1 MSTPE
6 LSVVCRSC
14 GSEVSPY
21 VTECP
26 YCGARL
32 RRRAPK
38 LERGEGDELR
48 PQESLRERRKRA
60 VRERRASRGRSRPRL
75 ALAAERPYATIAAIA
90 APAILVIVQRAGGY
104 SIFDVG
110 AIGHGVFLGHSEFA
124 DPWRYLAAPFVYE
137 HLGYLFVVGIAL
149 AIFGSGVER
158 RIGTA
163 LTVVLYIACGSLG
176 LLAAVGID
184 NALSDGVL
192 VVAGGNG
199 IALGAIAAWAM
210 LRRAQCLRD
219 PGETFDQIGVVV
231 AACVVLLLP
240 VFEDLAS
247 PWAGVVGGAVGLLAG
262 ALSARVVAPAE

>member
-1 MSTPE
+1 M
-6 LSVVCRSC
+6 
-14 GSEVSPY
+14 SPY

-60 VRERRASRGRSRPRL
+60 VRERRASRPRPRL
-75 ALAAERPYATIAAIA
+75 AVAAERPYATIAAIA
-90 APAILVIVQRAGGY
+90 APAILVVVQRAGGY
-104 SIFDVG
+104 TIFDVG

-137 HLGYLFVVGIAL
+137 HLGYLFVVCLAL

-158 RIGTA
+158 RIGVPLTA
-163 LTVVLYIACGSLG
+163 LLYIACGSLG
-176 LLAAVGID
+176 MLAAVGID

-192 VVAGGNG
+192 VTAGGNG
-199 IALGAIAAWAM
+199 VALGAIAAWAT
-210 LRRAQCLRD
+210 LRRAECHRD

-262 ALSARVVAPAE
+262 ALAARVVAPAE

>member
-1 MSTPE
+1 VSTPE

-48 PQESLRERRKRA
+48 PQESLRERRKRM
-60 VRERRASRGRSRPRL
+60 VRERRAKRGRPRL

-90 APAILVIVQRAGGY
+90 APAILIIVQRAGGY
-104 SIFDVG
+104 GVEQVG
-110 AIGHGVFLGHSEFA
+110 AIIHPDFGGA
-124 DPWRYLAAPFVYE
+124 WRYLTAPYVYD
-137 HLGYLFVVGIAL
+137 HLGYLFVVGLAI

-163 LTVVLYIACGSLG
+163 PTVLLYIACGSLG
-176 LLAAVGID
+176 MLAAVGID
-184 NALSDGVL
+184 NALADGV
-192 VVAGGNG
+192 VVAAGGNG
-199 IALGAIAAWAM
+199 IALGAIGAWAM
-210 LRRAQCLRD
+210 LRRAEVNRD
-219 PGETFDQIGVVV
+219 SGESLDQIGIVV
-231 AACVVLLLP
+231 AASVVLLLP
-240 VFEDLAS
+240 VFEDLAA
-247 PWAGVVGGAVGLLAG
+247 PWAGVVGGGVGLLAG
-262 ALSARVVAPAE
+262 ALAARVVAPGD